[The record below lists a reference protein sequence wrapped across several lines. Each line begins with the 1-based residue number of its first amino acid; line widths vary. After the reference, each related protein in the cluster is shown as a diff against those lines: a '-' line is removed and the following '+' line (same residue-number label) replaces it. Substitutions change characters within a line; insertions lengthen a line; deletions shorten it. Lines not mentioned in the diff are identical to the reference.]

1 MDRNKYIT
9 PLSTRYVSPEMNA
22 NFGDQKKFSTWRQ
35 LWTWLAEAEKECG
48 MDITE
53 EQLEEMRSKINDID
67 FEIAAKEE
75 KARRHDVMAH
85 VHTFGQAA
93 PTAAPIIHAGATSC
107 FVGDNADCIIVRDAL
122 DILLPK
128 LATAVARMG
137 KHIKG

>member
-1 MDRNKYIT
+1 MRDFFSFCLPIE
-9 PLSTRYVSPEMNA
+9 PLGGLVFYDCNSMVEIS
-22 NFGDQKKFSTWRQ
+22 KI
-35 LWTWLAEAEKECG
+35 L
-48 MDITE
+48 I
-53 EQLEEMRSKINDID
+53 RSKINDID

-128 LATAVARMG
+128 LATAVSRMG
-137 KHIKG
+137 EFFYKDY